1 MHKPNIQRYVL
12 RIIALVPI
20 YSVQSWLT
28 LWPEGSAI
36 RTIGVVYG
44 EPFRD
49 VYESYALA
57 SFLYYLVA
65 LAGGEDAMIDL
76 LRRKDRSYGQHT
88 MFPFRYLVCCLTEW
102 EMGEEFLLRSKQGVL
117 IFATLNLVGA
127 VAVIGLK
134 PLGLYGGDSVN
145 AVDPRRADVW
155 INLILSGSMSW
166 ALYCLVMLYRA
177 IKEDLKDWNLIGK
190 FLCIKGVV
198 FFTFWQGIVI
208 IVIQHYGGLSWGNT
222 ESEDLKYVR
231 EKMQALLII
240 VEMLGFSIAHRFAF
254 TYRDYCP
261 SSEGTRAGADGGSSG
276 SGGDDTNRDLMASLH
291 EGEEL
296 YDAATEDGGGAVRA
310 KPMSAGRAFWSFVPD
325 EGLADLKRLSRGIDH
340 ATNEKKE
347 HFSCS
352 SVEMGLAQKL

>member
-1 MHKPNIQRYVL
+1 
-12 RIIALVPI
+12 
-20 YSVQSWLT
+20 
-28 LWPEGSAI
+28 
-36 RTIGVVYG
+36 
-44 EPFRD
+44 
-49 VYESYALA
+49 
-57 SFLYYLVA
+57 
-65 LAGGEDAMIDL
+65 MIDL

-88 MFPFRYLVCCLTEW
+88 MFPFRYLCVREW
-102 EMGEEFLLRSKQGVL
+102 EMGEEFMLRSKHGVL
-117 IFATLNLVGA
+117 VFATLNLVGA
-127 VAVIGLK
+127 VAVIILK
-134 PLGLYGGDSVN
+134 PLGLYGGDALN
-145 AVDPRRADVW
+145 AVDPRRADVY
-155 INLILSGSMSW
+155 INLILSASMSW
-166 ALYCLVMLYRA
+166 ALYCLVMLYLA

-208 IVIQHYGGLSWGNT
+208 MVIQHYGGLSWGNT

-240 VEMLGFSIAHRFAF
+240 VEMLGFSVAHRFAF

-261 SSEGTRAGADGGSSG
+261 SEGNRSADGSSSG
-276 SGGDDTNRDLMASLH
+276 DDNRDLMASMH

-296 YDAATEDGGGAVRA
+296 HAAAEDGAVRA

-325 EGLADLKRLSRGIDH
+325 EGLADLKRFSRGIDH